1 MAYKW
6 TFENVGGATRVRILT
21 GEDIRHLGELDQKMW
36 TVLSCPAS
44 GLEIANESLALMDL
58 DGDGQLHLSEVVKT
72 ADWLCGALKD
82 PQVLFNQADSI
93 AVDDIADEA
102 IKAVAAKVAGKE
114 SVVSLAAVDAAIEAV
129 AITPAAV
136 PAAPYE
142 ADVMAAYKAKQAEY
156 AAYFEQAKM
165 QKLGLAVIP
174 EETVAP
180 AIKEKDFVEMGA
192 KIAAFDAAV
201 ADAAAADAA
210 ALAAGKAEFADLRK
224 LLLLTRDF
232 CKLLRNFVT
241 LEDFYTR
248 EADNMAIF
256 QAGILVIDQRACR
269 LCIRVNDMGKQDAQA
284 GASGMFL
291 IYCDCT
297 SKKLGKTMKIV
308 AAVTMGEIKNLTVGK
323 NAIFYD
329 RQGNDWDATIIK
341 VIDNPIS
348 IRQAFWSPYRKFG
361 KWVTD
366 LINKSAAEKNDK
378 AFADMTE
385 QAQKSTAAVT
395 EGATPEKK
403 QAFDIAKFA
412 GIFAAIGMAVG
423 FIGEFIASLASGIN
437 ATPWWKLLI
446 WLAAIM
452 LVISGPAMIM
462 AWIKLRRRNLAPI
475 LNANGW
481 AVNADT
487 LISVPFGATLTEQVQ
502 FPFMKLSDPFA
513 KKGMAGWKKALIWI
527 SVIIVLA
534 AAACFALWFTGT
546 WPFDACAPAVET
558 IETAAETAT
567 EVVSEACDS
576 IAAPVE

>member
-6 TFENVGGATRVRILT
+6 NFQNVGGATRVRIAT

-44 GLEIANESLALMDL
+44 GLEIDTESLKLIDI
-58 DGDGQLHLSEVVKT
+58 DGDGQLHLAEVVKT

-82 PQVLFNQADSI
+82 PDSLFLQTDSLAI
-93 AVDDIADEA
+93 DDIADEA
-102 IKAVAAKVAGKE
+102 IKAVAQKVAGKE
-114 SVVSLAAVDAAIEAV
+114 NEVSLAAVNAAIDAV
-129 AITPAAV
+129 AIAPAEV
-136 PAAPYE
+136 PAAPFE

-156 AAYFEQAKM
+156 AAYFELAKM
-165 QKLGLAVIP
+165 AKLGLAVIP
-174 EETVAP
+174 EETAVP
-180 AIKEKDFVEMGA
+180 PMKEKDFVEMGA
-192 KIAAFDAAV
+192 KIAEYDAAV
-201 ADAAAADAA
+201 AAAAAADAD

-224 LLLLTRDF
+224 LLLLHRDF
-232 CKLLRNFVT
+232 CHLLRNFVT

-248 EADNMAIF
+248 EGDRPAIF
-256 QAGILVIDQRACR
+256 QAGTLVVDQRACH
-269 LCIRVNDMGKQDAQA
+269 LCIRVNDMSKQDAQA

-291 IYCDCT
+291 IYCDCH
-297 SKKLGKTMKIV
+297 SKKLGQSMKIV
-308 AAVTMGEIKNLTVGK
+308 AGVTVGEIKNLKVGK

-329 RQGNDWDATIIK
+329 RQGNDWDATITK

-361 KWVTD
+361 NWVTD

-378 AFADMTE
+378 AFNDLTE
-385 QAQKSTAAVT
+385 TAQKSTAAIA
-395 EGATPEKK
+395 EGGAAPEKK

-423 FIGEFIASLASGIN
+423 FIGEFIASLAGGIN
-437 ATPWWKLLI
+437 ETPWWKLLI
-446 WLAAIM
+446 WIAAIM

-513 KKGMAGWKKALIWI
+513 KKGMPAWKKALIWCA
-527 SVIIVLA
+527 IIIFVVGA
-534 AAACFALWFTGT
+534 AALVLWILGC
-546 WPFDACAPAVET
+546 WPFN
-558 IETAAETAT
+558 
-567 EVVSEACDS
+567 EVVPVSEAIEAATEAATTAIDS
-576 IAAPVE
+576 VAVVEPPM

>member
-6 TFENVGGATRVRILT
+6 NFENVGGATRVRIST

-44 GLEIANESLALMDL
+44 GLEIDTESLKLIDL
-58 DGDGQLHLSEVVKT
+58 DGDGQLHLAEVVRT
-72 ADWLCGALKD
+72 SEWLCKVLKD
-82 PQVLFNQADSI
+82 PESLFRQSDVLALDE
-93 AVDDIADEA
+93 IADEA
-102 IKAVAAKVAGKE
+102 ILAVAKKVAGKE
-114 SVVSLAAVDAAIEAV
+114 NEVSLAAVNAAIDGV
-129 AITPAAV
+129 TITPAVV
-136 PAAPYE
+136 PAAPFE
-142 ADVMAAYKAKQAEY
+142 ADVMAAYKEKQAEY
-156 AAYFEQAKM
+156 AAFFEQEKL
-165 QKLGLAVIP
+165 QKLGLAVIA
-174 EETVAP
+174 EDAVRP

-192 KIAAFDAAV
+192 KIAAYDAAV
-201 ADAAAADAA
+201 AAAADADAA
-210 ALAAGKAEFADLRK
+210 ALAAGKAEYADLRK
-224 LLLLTRDF
+224 LLLLHRDF
-232 CKLLRNFVT
+232 CLLLRNFVT
-241 LEDFYTR
+241 LEDFYNR
-248 EADNMAIF
+248 NCDKPAIF
-256 QAGILVIDQRACR
+256 QAGTLVVDQRACH

-291 IYCDCT
+291 IYCDCN
-297 SKKLGKTMKIV
+297 SKKLGQSMKIV
-308 AAVTMGEIKNLTVGK
+308 AGVTVGEIKNLTVGK

-329 RQGNDWDATIIK
+329 RHGNDWDATITK

-378 AFADMTE
+378 AFADLTDT
-385 QAQKSTAAVT
+385 AQKSTTAVAEGGAKT
-395 EGATPEKK
+395 EKT

-423 FIGEFIASLASGIN
+423 FIGEFVASLVGGIS

-446 WLAAIM
+446 WLVAIM

-462 AWIKLRRRNLAPI
+462 AWLKLRRRNLAPI

-502 FPFMKLSDPFA
+502 FPFIKLSDPFA
-513 KKGMAGWKKALIWI
+513 KKGMPAWKKALIWCA
-527 SVIIVLA
+527 IIIGLAGIAALVLW
-534 AAACFALWFTGT
+534 LLGM
-546 WPFDACAPAVET
+546 WPFNECVPVTEA
-558 IETAAETAT
+558 IENAAEAT
-567 EVVSEACDS
+567 EAALDSVAVVE
-576 IAAPVE
+576 

>member
-6 TFENVGGATRVRILT
+6 TFENVGGATRVRIFT

-44 GLEIANESLALMDL
+44 GLEIANESLAFMDI
-58 DGDGQLHLSEVVKT
+58 DGDGQLRLIEVVKT
-72 ADWLCGALKD
+72 ADWLCANLKY
-82 PQVLFNQADSI
+82 PQVLFNQSDKLAVEAI
-93 AVDDIADEA
+93 ANDA
-102 IKAVAAKVAGKE
+102 IKAVAEKLAVNGE
-114 SVVSLAAVDAAIEAV
+114 VSLAEVNAAIDAV
-129 AITPAAV
+129 TITPAAV
-136 PAAPYE
+136 PAAPFE
-142 ADVMAAYKAKQAEY
+142 ADVIAAYNAKKDEV
-156 AAYFEQAKM
+156 AAYYHLAKM
-165 QKLGLAVIP
+165 AKLGLAVIP
-174 EETVAP
+174 EDAVKP
-180 AIKEKDFVEMGA
+180 AISEKDFNEMGA
-192 KIAAFDAAV
+192 KIAAYEAGV
-201 ADAAAADAA
+201 AAAAEADAA

-248 EADNMAIF
+248 ETMAIF
-256 QAGILVIDQRACR
+256 QAGTLVIDQRACR
-269 LCIRVNDMGKQDAQA
+269 LCIRVNDMAKQDAQA

-297 SKKLGKTMKIV
+297 SKKLGQTMKIV
-308 AAVTMGEIKNLTVGK
+308 AAVTMGEIKNLKVGK

-329 RQGNDWDATIIK
+329 RQGNDWDATITK

-361 KWVTD
+361 NWVTD

-378 AFADMTE
+378 AFADLTDT
-385 QAQKSTAAVT
+385 AQKSTAAVT
-395 EGATPEKK
+395 EGAAPEKK

-423 FIGEFIASLASGIN
+423 FIGEFVASLAGGIN
-437 ATPWWKLLI
+437 ETPWWKLLI
-446 WLAAIM
+446 WVAAIM
-452 LVISGPAMIM
+452 LVISGPAMVM
-462 AWIKLRRRNLAPI
+462 AWIKLRRRNLAPV

-502 FPFMKLSDPFA
+502 FPFMKLTDPFA

-527 SVIIVLA
+527 AVILVVLA
-534 AAACFALWFTGT
+534 GVACALYFTGH
-546 WPFDACAPAVET
+546 WPFNCCCAE
-558 IETAAETAT
+558 
-567 EVVSEACDS
+567 
-576 IAAPVE
+576 APVAA

>member
-1 MAYKW
+1 MAYKF

-21 GEDIRHLGELDQKMW
+21 GEDIRHLNELDQKMW

-44 GLEIANESLALMDL
+44 GLEISNESLALMDI
-58 DGDGQLHLSEVVKT
+58 DGDGQLRLMEVVKT
-72 ADWLCGALKD
+72 ADWLCEKLKD
-82 PQVLFNQADSI
+82 PQILFNQSSVMAL
-93 AVDDIADEA
+93 DDIADEA
-102 IKAVAAKVAGKE
+102 IKAVAVKVAGESKE
-114 SVVSLAAVDAAIEAV
+114 ISLDAVNAAIDAV
-129 AITPAAV
+129 TITPAAV
-136 PAAPYE
+136 PAAPFE

-156 AAYFEQAKM
+156 AAYFEMAKM
-165 QKLGLAVIP
+165 AKLGLAVIP
-174 EETVAP
+174 EDAVKP
-180 AIKEKDFVEMGA
+180 AMPEKDFAEMGA
-192 KIAAFDAAV
+192 KIAAYDAAV
-201 ADAAAADAA
+201 AAAADADAA
-210 ALAAGKAEFADLRK
+210 ALAAGKAEFSDLRK
-224 LLLLTRDF
+224 LLLLARDF

-241 LEDFYTR
+241 LEDFYKR
-248 EADNMAIF
+248 EADQMAIF
-256 QAGILVIDQRACR
+256 QAGTLVIDQRACR
-269 LCIRVNDMGKQDAQA
+269 LCIRVTDMGKQDAQA

-297 SKKLGKTMKIV
+297 SKKLGKSMKIV
-308 AAVTMGEIKNLTVGK
+308 AAVTMGEIKNLKVGK

-361 KWVTD
+361 NWVTD

-378 AFADMTE
+378 AFTDLTDT
-385 QAQKSTAAVT
+385 AQKTTAVAT
-395 EGATPEKK
+395 EGAAVEKK

-437 ATPWWKLLI
+437 GTPWWKLLV
-446 WLAAIM
+446 WVAAIM

-502 FPFMKLSDPFA
+502 FPFMKLTDPFA
-513 KKGMAGWKKALIWI
+513 KEGMAPWKKALIWI
-527 SVIIVLA
+527 AVIIGLCGIACLVL
-534 AAACFALWFTGT
+534 WYMGI
-546 WPFDACAPAVET
+546 WPFDGC
-558 IETAAETAT
+558 
-567 EVVSEACDS
+567 VVSEPLEAAAEVCDS
-576 IAAPVE
+576 IPAQVQ

>member
-6 TFENVGGATRVRILT
+6 TFENVGGATRVRIFT

-44 GLEIANESLALMDL
+44 GLEIANESLGLMDI
-58 DGDGQLHLSEVVKT
+58 DGDGQLRLIEVVKT
-72 ADWLCGALKD
+72 SEWLCAKLVD
-82 PQVLFNQADSI
+82 PQVLFNQADTLAI
-93 AVDDIADEA
+93 DAIADEA

-114 SVVSLAAVDAAIEAV
+114 TEISLAAVDDAIAAV

-142 ADVMAAYKAKQAEY
+142 ADVMAAYKAKQGEY

-165 QKLGLAVIP
+165 AKIGLAVIA
-174 EETVAP
+174 EDAVKP
-180 AIKEKDFVEMGA
+180 AMAEKEFVEMGA
-192 KIAAFDAAV
+192 KIAAYDAAV
-201 ADAAAADAA
+201 AAAAEADAA

-224 LLLLTRDF
+224 LLLLSRDF

-241 LEDFYTR
+241 LEDFYSR
-248 EADNMAIF
+248 ETMAIF
-256 QAGILVIDQRACR
+256 QAGTLVIDQRACR

-297 SKKLGKTMKIV
+297 SKKLGKAMKIV
-308 AAVTMGEIKNLTVGK
+308 AAVTMGEIKNLKVGK
-323 NAIFYD
+323 NAVFYD
-329 RQGNDWDATIIK
+329 RQGNDWDATITK

-361 KWVTD
+361 NWVTD

-378 AFADMTE
+378 AFADLTE
-385 QAQKSTAAVT
+385 TAQKSTAAVA
-395 EGATPEKK
+395 EGAPAADKK

-423 FIGEFIASLASGIN
+423 FIGEAIVSLAGGIN
-437 ATPWWKLLI
+437 ETPWWKLLV
-446 WLAAIM
+446 WVAAIM

-502 FPFMKLSDPFA
+502 FPFMKLTDPFA

-527 SVIIVLA
+527 AVLIGLA
-534 AAACFALWFTGT
+534 GIACLVLWLTGT
-546 WPFDACAPAVET
+546 WPFEACAPAAEVAEQAVE
-558 IETAAETAT
+558 AVAETT
-567 EVVSEACDS
+567 
-576 IAAPVE
+576 PN

>member
-1 MAYKW
+1 MDYKW
-6 TFENVGGATRVRILT
+6 TFENVGGATRVRIFT

-58 DGDGQLHLSEVVKT
+58 DGDGQLRLIEVVKT
-72 ADWLCGALKD
+72 ADWLCATLKD
-82 PQVLFNQADSI
+82 PQVLFNQSDKLALE
-93 AVDDIADEA
+93 DIANDA
-102 IKAVAAKVAGKE
+102 IKAVAEKLAVNGE
-114 SVVSLAAVDAAIEAV
+114 ISLAEVNAAIDAV
-129 AITPAAV
+129 TITPAAV
-136 PAAPYE
+136 PAAPFE
-142 ADVMAAYKAKQAEY
+142 ADVIAAYNAKKGEV
-156 AAYFEQAKM
+156 AAYYELAKM
-165 QKLGLAVIP
+165 AKLGLAVIP
-174 EETVAP
+174 EDAVKP
-180 AIKEKDFVEMGA
+180 AISEKDFNEMGA
-192 KIAAFDAAV
+192 KIAAYEAGV
-201 ADAAAADAA
+201 AAAAEADAA

-248 EADNMAIF
+248 ETMAIF
-256 QAGILVIDQRACR
+256 QAGTLVIDQRACR
-269 LCIRVNDMGKQDAQA
+269 LCIRVNDMAKQDAQA

-297 SKKLGKTMKIV
+297 SKKLGQTMKIV
-308 AAVTMGEIKNLTVGK
+308 AAVTMGEIKNLKVGK

-329 RQGNDWDATIIK
+329 RQGNDWDATITK

-361 KWVTD
+361 NWVTD

-378 AFADMTE
+378 AFADLTDT
-385 QAQKSTAAVT
+385 AQKSTAAVT
-395 EGATPEKK
+395 EGAVPEKK

-423 FIGEFIASLASGIN
+423 FIGEFVASLAGGIN
-437 ATPWWKLLI
+437 ETPWWKLLI
-446 WLAAIM
+446 WVAAIM
-452 LVISGPAMIM
+452 LVISGPAMVM

-502 FPFMKLSDPFA
+502 FPFMKLTDPFA

-527 SVIIVLA
+527 AVILVVLA
-534 AAACFALWFTGT
+534 GVACALYFTGH
-546 WPFDACAPAVET
+546 WPFNCCCAE
-558 IETAAETAT
+558 
-567 EVVSEACDS
+567 
-576 IAAPVE
+576 APVAA

>member
-6 TFENVGGATRVRILT
+6 TFENVGGATRVRIFT

-44 GLEIANESLALMDL
+44 GLEIANESLALMDI
-58 DGDGQLHLSEVVKT
+58 DGDGQLRLIEVVKT
-72 ADWLCGALKD
+72 ADWLCANLKD
-82 PQVLFNQADSI
+82 PQVLFNQSDKL
-93 AVDDIADEA
+93 AVEDIANEA
-102 IKAVAAKVAGKE
+102 IKAVAEKLAVNGE
-114 SVVSLAAVDAAIEAV
+114 VSLAEVNTAIDAVT
-129 AITPAAV
+129 ITPAAV
-136 PAAPYE
+136 PAAPFE
-142 ADVMAAYKAKQAEY
+142 ADVIAAYNAKKDEV
-156 AAYFEQAKM
+156 AAYYHLAKM
-165 QKLGLAVIP
+165 AKLGLAVIP
-174 EETVAP
+174 EDAVKP
-180 AIKEKDFVEMGA
+180 AISEKDFNEMGA
-192 KIAAFDAAV
+192 KIAAFEAGV
-201 ADAAAADAA
+201 AAAADADAA

-224 LLLLTRDF
+224 LLLLARDF

-248 EADNMAIF
+248 ETMAIF
-256 QAGILVIDQRACR
+256 QAGTLVIDQRACR
-269 LCIRVNDMGKQDAQA
+269 LCIR
-284 GASGMFL
+284 GMFL
-291 IYCDCT
+291 VYCDCS
-297 SKKLGKTMKIV
+297 SKKLGQTMKIV
-308 AAVTMGEIKNLTVGK
+308 AAVTMGEIKNLKVGK

-329 RQGNDWDATIIK
+329 RQGNDWDATITK

-361 KWVTD
+361 NWVTD

-378 AFADMTE
+378 AFADLTE
-385 QAQKSTAAVT
+385 TAQKSTAAVT
-395 EGATPEKK
+395 EGAPVEKK

-437 ATPWWKLLI
+437 GTPWWKLLI

-502 FPFMKLSDPFA
+502 FPFMKLTDPFA

-527 SVIIVLA
+527 AIILVVLA
-534 AAACFALWFTGT
+534 GAACALYFTGT
-546 WPFDACAPAVET
+546 WPFNGCCAEAA
-558 IETAAETAT
+558 TAA
-567 EVVSEACDS
+567 
-576 IAAPVE
+576 

>member
-1 MAYKW
+1 MAYKF

-21 GEDIRHLGELDQKMW
+21 GEDIRHLNELDQKMW

-44 GLEIANESLALMDL
+44 GLEISNESLALMDI
-58 DGDGQLHLSEVVKT
+58 DGDGQLRLMEVVKT
-72 ADWLCGALKD
+72 ADWLCEKLKD
-82 PQVLFNQADSI
+82 PQILFNQSPVLP
-93 AVDDIADEA
+93 VDEIADEA
-102 IKAVAAKVAGKE
+102 IKAVAVKVAGENKE
-114 SVVSLAAVDAAIEAV
+114 ISLDAVNAAIDAV
-129 AITPAAV
+129 TITPAAV
-136 PAAPYE
+136 PAAPFE

-156 AAYFEQAKM
+156 AAYFEMAKM
-165 QKLGLAVIP
+165 AKLGLAVIP
-174 EETVAP
+174 EDAVKP
-180 AIKEKDFVEMGA
+180 AMPEKDFAEMGA
-192 KIAAFDAAV
+192 KIAAYDAAV
-201 ADAAAADAA
+201 AAAADADAA
-210 ALAAGKAEFADLRK
+210 ALAAGKAEYADLRK
-224 LLLLTRDF
+224 LLLLARDF

-241 LEDFYTR
+241 LEDFYKR
-248 EADNMAIF
+248 EADQMAIF
-256 QAGILVIDQRACR
+256 QAGTLVIDQRACR
-269 LCIRVNDMGKQDAQA
+269 LCIRVTDMGKQDAQA

-291 IYCDCT
+291 IYCDCN
-297 SKKLGKTMKIV
+297 SKKLGNSMKIV
-308 AAVTMGEIKNLTVGK
+308 AAVTMGEIKNLKVGK

-361 KWVTD
+361 NWVTD

-378 AFADMTE
+378 AFADLTDT
-385 QAQKSTAAVT
+385 AQKTTAAAT
-395 EGATPEKK
+395 EGAAVEKK

-437 ATPWWKLLI
+437 GTPWWKLLV
-446 WLAAIM
+446 WVAAIM

-502 FPFMKLSDPFA
+502 FPFMKLTDPFA
-513 KKGMAGWKKALIWI
+513 KKGLAPWKKALIWI
-527 SVIIVLA
+527 AVIIGLCGIACLVL
-534 AAACFALWFTGT
+534 WYMGI
-546 WPFDACAPAVET
+546 WPFDGC
-558 IETAAETAT
+558 
-567 EVVSEACDS
+567 VVSEQLEAAAEVCDS
-576 IAAPVE
+576 IPAQVQ

>member
-1 MAYKW
+1 MDYKW
-6 TFENVGGATRVRILT
+6 TFENVGGATRVRIFT

-44 GLEIANESLALMDL
+44 GLEIDNDSLALMDL
-58 DGDGQLHLSEVVKT
+58 DADGQLRLIEVVKT
-72 ADWLCGALKD
+72 SEWLCAKLAD
-82 PQVLFNQADSI
+82 PQILFRQADTL
-93 AVDDIADEA
+93 ALDEIADEA
-102 IKAVAAKVAGKE
+102 IKAVAAKVAGDAKE
-114 SVVSLAAVDAAIEAV
+114 ISLAAVNAAIDAV

-136 PAAPYE
+136 PAAPFE
-142 ADVMAAYKAKQAEY
+142 ADVIAAYKAKKDEV
-156 AAYFEQAKM
+156 AAYYHLEKM
-165 QKLGLAVIP
+165 AKLGLAVIP
-174 EETVAP
+174 ADAVVP
-180 AIKEKDFVEMGA
+180 AMKEKDFNEMGA
-192 KIAAFDAAV
+192 KIAAYEDAV
-201 ADAAAADAA
+201 AAAAKADAD
-210 ALAAGKAEFADLRK
+210 ALAAAKAEFADLRK
-224 LLLLTRDF
+224 LLLLSRDF
-232 CKLLRNFVT
+232 CKLLHNFIT

-248 EADNMAIF
+248 DKMAIF
-256 QAGILVIDQRACR
+256 QAGTLVIDQRACR

-297 SKKLGKTMKIV
+297 SKKLGKSMKIV

-329 RQGNDWDATIIK
+329 RQGNDWDATITK

-378 AFADMTE
+378 AFADLTDT
-385 QAQKSTAAVT
+385 AQKSTAAVT
-395 EGATPEKK
+395 EGAAPEKK

-423 FIGEFIASLASGIN
+423 FIGEFIASLAGGIN
-437 ATPWWKLLI
+437 ETPWWKLLI
-446 WLAAIM
+446 WIAAIM

-513 KKGMAGWKKALIWI
+513 KKGMAPWKKALIWI
-527 SVIIVLA
+527 AVILVLLA
-534 AAACFALWFTGT
+534 AAAFVLWFFNI
-546 WPFDACAPAVET
+546 WPFDNCAPAAET
-558 IETAAETAT
+558 IESAADVAT
-567 EVVSEACDS
+567 EAVNAACDS
-576 IAAPVE
+576 ITAPVQ

>member
-6 TFENVGGATRVRILT
+6 TFENVGGATRVRIMT
-21 GEDIRHLGELDQKMW
+21 GDDIRHLGELDQKMW

-44 GLEIANESLALMDL
+44 GLEIDTASLGLMDL
-58 DGDGQLHLSEVVKT
+58 DKDGQLRLIEVVKT
-72 ADWLCGALKD
+72 SEWLCSVLTD
-82 PQVLFNQADSI
+82 PEVLFRKSDSL
-93 AVDDIADEA
+93 AVDEIADET
-102 IKAVAAKVAGKE
+102 IKAVAAGLAVNGE
-114 SVVSLAAVDAAIEAV
+114 VNLAAVNAAIDAV
-129 AITPAAV
+129 TITPAAV

-142 ADVMAAYKAKQAEY
+142 ADVIAAYKAKQAEY

-165 QKLGLAVIP
+165 AKIGLAVIA
-174 EETVAP
+174 EETLVP
-180 AIKEKDFVEMGA
+180 PMKEKDFIEMGA
-192 KIAAFDAAV
+192 KIAEYEAGVAA
-201 ADAAAADAA
+201 AAAADAD
-210 ALAAGKAEFADLRK
+210 ALAAGKAVYADLSK
-224 LLLLTRDF
+224 LLHLTRDF
-232 CKLLRNFVT
+232 CTLLRNFVT
-241 LEDFYTR
+241 LEDFYKR
-248 EADNMAIF
+248 EADEMAIF
-256 QAGILVIDQRACR
+256 QAGTLVIDQRACR

-291 IYCDCT
+291 IYLDCT

-308 AAVTMGEIKNLTVGK
+308 AAVTMGEIKNLKVGK
-323 NAIFYD
+323 NAVFYD
-329 RQGNDWDATIIK
+329 RQGNDWDATITK

-361 KWVTD
+361 NWVTD

-385 QAQKSTAAVT
+385 SAQKATAATT
-395 EGATPEKK
+395 EPQATEKK

-412 GIFAAIGMAVG
+412 GIFAAIGMAIG

-437 ATPWWKLLI
+437 ETPWWKLLVWI
-446 WLAAIM
+446 AAIM

-502 FPFMKLSDPFA
+502 FPFIKLSDPFA
-513 KKGMAGWKKALIWI
+513 KKGMPAWKKALIWCA
-527 SVIIVLA
+527 VILALAGIAILVLWYLGKWPYEF
-534 AAACFALWFTGT
+534 CF
-546 WPFDACAPAVET
+546 
-558 IETAAETAT
+558 
-567 EVVSEACDS
+567 
-576 IAAPVE
+576 

>member
-1 MAYKW
+1 MAYKF
-6 TFENVGGATRVRILT
+6 TFENVGGATRVRILS

-44 GLEIANESLALMDL
+44 GLEIDNDSLALMDL
-58 DGDGQLHLSEVVKT
+58 DADGQLRLIEVVKT
-72 ADWLCGALKD
+72 SEWLCAKLAD
-82 PQVLFNQADSI
+82 PQTLFRQSDTLALDE
-93 AVDDIADEA
+93 IADEA
-102 IKAVAAKVAGKE
+102 IKAVAAKVAGEAKE
-114 SVVSLAAVDAAIEAV
+114 VSLAAVNAAIDTV

-136 PAAPYE
+136 PAAPFE
-142 ADVMAAYKAKQAEY
+142 ADVIAAYKAKKDEV
-156 AAYFEQAKM
+156 AAYFHLEKM
-165 QKLGLAVIP
+165 AKLGLAVIP
-174 EETVAP
+174 AEAVVP
-180 AIKEKDFVEMGA
+180 AMKEKDFNDMGA
-192 KIAAFDAAV
+192 KIAAYEDAV
-201 ADAAAADAA
+201 AAAAKADAD
-210 ALAAGKAEFADLRK
+210 ALAAAKAEFADLRK
-224 LLLLTRDF
+224 LLLLSRDF

-241 LEDFYTR
+241 LEDFYTP
-248 EADNMAIF
+248 ETMAIF
-256 QAGILVIDQRACR
+256 QAGTLVIDQRACR
-269 LCIRVNDMGKQDAQA
+269 LCIRVSDMGKQDAQA

-291 IYCDCT
+291 IYCDCN
-297 SKKLGKTMKIV
+297 SKKLGKSMKIV

-323 NAIFYD
+323 NAVFYD
-329 RQGNDWDATIIK
+329 RQGNDWDATITK

-366 LINKSAAEKNDK
+366 LINKSASEKNDK
-378 AFADMTE
+378 AFADLTDT
-385 QAQKSTAAVT
+385 AQKSTAAVA
-395 EGATPEKK
+395 EGAAPEKK

-502 FPFMKLSDPFA
+502 FPFMKLTDPFA
-513 KKGMAGWKKALIWI
+513 KKGMAPWKKALIWI
-527 SVIIVLA
+527 AIIIVLLA
-534 AAACFALWFTGT
+534 AAAFVLWFFNI
-546 WPFDACAPAVET
+546 WPFDNCAPAVEA
-558 IETAAETAT
+558 IETATDVA
-567 EVVSEACDS
+567 SEAVAAACDS
-576 IAAPVE
+576 IAAPVAQ

>member
-6 TFENVGGATRVRILT
+6 TFENVGGATRVRIFT

-44 GLEIANESLALMDL
+44 GLEIANESLGLMDI
-58 DGDGQLHLSEVVKT
+58 DGDGQLRLIEVVKT
-72 ADWLCGALKD
+72 SEWLCAKLVD
-82 PQVLFNQADSI
+82 PQVLFNQADTLAI
-93 AVDDIADEA
+93 DAIADEA

-114 SVVSLAAVDAAIEAV
+114 TEISLAAVDDAIAAV

-142 ADVMAAYKAKQAEY
+142 ADVMAAYKAKQGEY

-165 QKLGLAVIP
+165 AKIGLAVIA
-174 EETVAP
+174 EDAVKP
-180 AIKEKDFVEMGA
+180 AMAEKEFVEMGA
-192 KIAAFDAAV
+192 KIAAYDAAV
-201 ADAAAADAA
+201 AAAAEADAA

-224 LLLLTRDF
+224 LLLLSRDF

-241 LEDFYTR
+241 LEDFYSR
-248 EADNMAIF
+248 ETMAIF
-256 QAGILVIDQRACR
+256 QAGTLVIDQRACR

-297 SKKLGKTMKIV
+297 SKKLGKAMKIV
-308 AAVTMGEIKNLTVGK
+308 AAVTMGEIKNLKVGK
-323 NAIFYD
+323 NAVFYD
-329 RQGNDWDATIIK
+329 RQGNDWDATITK

-361 KWVTD
+361 NWVTD

-378 AFADMTE
+378 AFADLTE
-385 QAQKSTAAVT
+385 TAQKSTAAVA
-395 EGATPEKK
+395 EGAPAADKK

-423 FIGEFIASLASGIN
+423 FIGEAIVSLAGGIN
-437 ATPWWKLLI
+437 ETPWWKLLV
-446 WLAAIM
+446 WVAAIM

-502 FPFMKLSDPFA
+502 FPFMKLTDPFA
-513 KKGMAGWKKALIWI
+513 KKGMAGWKKALIWMA
-527 SVIIVLA
+527 VLIGLA
-534 AAACFALWFTGT
+534 GIACLVLWLTGT
-546 WPFDACAPAVET
+546 WPFEACAPAAEVAEQAVE
-558 IETAAETAT
+558 AVAETT
-567 EVVSEACDS
+567 
-576 IAAPVE
+576 PN

>member
-1 MAYKW
+1 MAYKF

-21 GEDIRHLGELDQKMW
+21 GEDIRHLNELDQKMW

-44 GLEIANESLALMDL
+44 GLEISNESLALMDI
-58 DGDGQLHLSEVVKT
+58 DGDGQLRLMEVVKT
-72 ADWLCGALKD
+72 ADWLCEKLKD
-82 PQVLFNQADSI
+82 PQILFNQSPVLP
-93 AVDDIADEA
+93 VDEIADEA
-102 IKAVAAKVAGKE
+102 IKAVAVKVAGENKE
-114 SVVSLAAVDAAIEAV
+114 ISLDAVNAAIDAV
-129 AITPAAV
+129 TITPAAV
-136 PAAPYE
+136 PAAPFE

-156 AAYFEQAKM
+156 AAYFEMAKM
-165 QKLGLAVIP
+165 AKLGLAVIP
-174 EETVAP
+174 EDAVKP
-180 AIKEKDFVEMGA
+180 AMPEKDFAEMGA
-192 KIAAFDAAV
+192 KIAAYDAAV
-201 ADAAAADAA
+201 AAAADADAA
-210 ALAAGKAEFADLRK
+210 ALAAGKAEYADLRK
-224 LLLLTRDF
+224 LLLLARDF

-241 LEDFYTR
+241 LEDFYKR
-248 EADNMAIF
+248 EADQMAIF
-256 QAGILVIDQRACR
+256 QAGTLVIDQRACR
-269 LCIRVNDMGKQDAQA
+269 LCIRVTDMGKQDAQA

-291 IYCDCT
+291 IYCDCN
-297 SKKLGKTMKIV
+297 SKKLGNSMKIV
-308 AAVTMGEIKNLTVGK
+308 AAVTMGEIKNLKVGK

-361 KWVTD
+361 NWVTD

-378 AFADMTE
+378 AFADLTDT
-385 QAQKSTAAVT
+385 AQKTTAAAT
-395 EGATPEKK
+395 EGAAVEKK

-437 ATPWWKLLI
+437 GTPWWKLLV
-446 WLAAIM
+446 WVAAIM

-502 FPFMKLSDPFA
+502 FPFMKLTDPFA
-513 KKGMAGWKKALIWI
+513 KKGMAPWKKALIWI
-527 SVIIVLA
+527 AVIIGLCGIACLVL
-534 AAACFALWFTGT
+534 WYMGI
-546 WPFDACAPAVET
+546 WPFDGC
-558 IETAAETAT
+558 
-567 EVVSEACDS
+567 VVSEQLEAAAEVCDS
-576 IAAPVE
+576 IPAQVQ

>member
-1 MAYKW
+1 MAYKF

-21 GEDIRHLGELDQKMW
+21 GEDIRHLNELDQKMW

-44 GLEIANESLALMDL
+44 GLEISNESLALMDI
-58 DGDGQLHLSEVVKT
+58 DGDGQLRLMEVVKT
-72 ADWLCGALKD
+72 ADWLCEKLKD
-82 PQVLFNQADSI
+82 PQILFNQSPALP
-93 AVDDIADEA
+93 VDEIADEA
-102 IKAVAAKVAGKE
+102 IKAVAVKVAGENKE
-114 SVVSLAAVDAAIEAV
+114 ISLDAVNAAIDAV
-129 AITPAAV
+129 TITPAAV
-136 PAAPYE
+136 PAAPFE

-156 AAYFEQAKM
+156 AAYFEMAKM
-165 QKLGLAVIP
+165 AKLGLAVIP
-174 EETVAP
+174 EDAVKP
-180 AIKEKDFVEMGA
+180 AMPEKDFAEMGA
-192 KIAAFDAAV
+192 KIAAYDAAV
-201 ADAAAADAA
+201 AAAADADAA

-224 LLLLTRDF
+224 LLLLARDF

-241 LEDFYTR
+241 LEDFYKR
-248 EADNMAIF
+248 EADQMAIF
-256 QAGILVIDQRACR
+256 QAGTLVIDQRACR
-269 LCIRVNDMGKQDAQA
+269 LCIRVTDMGKQDAQA

-297 SKKLGKTMKIV
+297 SKKLGKSMKIV
-308 AAVTMGEIKNLTVGK
+308 AAVTMGEIKNLKVGK

-329 RQGNDWDATIIK
+329 RQGNDWDATITK

-361 KWVTD
+361 NWVTD

-378 AFADMTE
+378 AFADLTDT
-385 QAQKSTAAVT
+385 AQKTTAAAT
-395 EGATPEKK
+395 EGAAVEKK

-437 ATPWWKLLI
+437 GTPWWKLLV
-446 WLAAIM
+446 WVAAIM

-502 FPFMKLSDPFA
+502 FPFMKLTDPFA
-513 KKGMAGWKKALIWI
+513 KKGMAPWKKALIWI
-527 SVIIVLA
+527 AVIIGLCAIACLVLWY
-534 AAACFALWFTGT
+534 LGI
-546 WPFDACAPAVET
+546 WPFDGC
-558 IETAAETAT
+558 
-567 EVVSEACDS
+567 VVSEPLEAAAEVCDS
-576 IAAPVE
+576 IPAQVQ

>member
-6 TFENVGGATRVRILT
+6 TFENVGGATRVRIFT

-44 GLEIANESLALMDL
+44 GLEIANESLGLMDI
-58 DGDGQLHLSEVVKT
+58 DGDGQLRLIEVVKT
-72 ADWLCGALKD
+72 SEWLCAKLVD
-82 PQVLFNQADSI
+82 PQVLFNQADTLAI
-93 AVDDIADEA
+93 DAIADEA

-114 SVVSLAAVDAAIEAV
+114 TEISLAAVDDAIAAV

-142 ADVMAAYKAKQAEY
+142 ADVMAAYKAKQGEY

-165 QKLGLAVIP
+165 AKIGLAVIA
-174 EETVAP
+174 EDAVKP
-180 AIKEKDFVEMGA
+180 AMAEKEFVEMGA
-192 KIAAFDAAV
+192 KIAAYDAAV
-201 ADAAAADAA
+201 AAAAEADAA

-224 LLLLTRDF
+224 LLLLSRDF

-241 LEDFYTR
+241 LEDFYSR
-248 EADNMAIF
+248 ETMAIF
-256 QAGILVIDQRACR
+256 QAGTLVIDQRACR
-269 LCIRVNDMGKQDAQA
+269 LCIRVNDMGKQDVQA

-297 SKKLGKTMKIV
+297 SKKLGKAMKIV
-308 AAVTMGEIKNLTVGK
+308 AAVTMGEIKNLKVGK
-323 NAIFYD
+323 NAVFYD
-329 RQGNDWDATIIK
+329 RQGNDWDATITK

-361 KWVTD
+361 NWVTD

-378 AFADMTE
+378 AFADLTE
-385 QAQKSTAAVT
+385 TAQKSTAAVA
-395 EGATPEKK
+395 EGAPAADKK

-423 FIGEFIASLASGIN
+423 FIGEAIVSLAGGIN
-437 ATPWWKLLI
+437 ETPWWKLLV
-446 WLAAIM
+446 WVAAIM

-502 FPFMKLSDPFA
+502 FPFMKLTDPFA
-513 KKGMAGWKKALIWI
+513 KKGMAGWKKALIWMA
-527 SVIIVLA
+527 VLIGLA
-534 AAACFALWFTGT
+534 GIACLVLWLTGT
-546 WPFDACAPAVET
+546 WPFEACAPAAEVAEQAVE
-558 IETAAETAT
+558 AVAETT
-567 EVVSEACDS
+567 
-576 IAAPVE
+576 PN

>member
-1 MAYKW
+1 MYKF

-44 GLEIANESLALMDL
+44 GLEIDNASLALMDL
-58 DGDGQLHLSEVVKT
+58 DADGQLRLIEVVKT
-72 ADWLCGALKD
+72 SEWLCAKLADPETLFRQSDTLALD
-82 PQVLFNQADSI
+82 E
-93 AVDDIADEA
+93 IADEA
-102 IKAVAAKVAGKE
+102 IKAVAAKLAGEKKE
-114 SVVSLAAVDAAIEAV
+114 ISLAEVNAAIDAV

-136 PAAPYE
+136 PAAPFE
-142 ADVMAAYKAKQAEY
+142 ADVIAAFKAKQAEY
-156 AAYFEQAKM
+156 ASYFEMAKM
-165 QKLGLAVIP
+165 AKLGLAVIP
-174 EETVAP
+174 EDAVAP
-180 AIKEKDFVEMGA
+180 AMPEKDFVAMGA
-192 KIAAFDAAV
+192 KIAAYEAGV
-201 ADAAAADAA
+201 AAAADADAA
-210 ALAAGKAEFADLRK
+210 ALAAAKAEFADLRK
-224 LLLLTRDF
+224 LLLLSRDF

-248 EADNMAIF
+248 ETMAIF
-256 QAGILVIDQRACR
+256 QAGTLVIDQRACR
-269 LCIRVNDMGKQDAQA
+269 LCIRVHDMGKHDAQA

-291 IYCDCT
+291 IYCDCH
-297 SKKLGKTMKIV
+297 SKKLGQSMKIV

-329 RQGNDWDATIIK
+329 RQGNDWDATITK

-366 LINKSAAEKNDK
+366 LINKSASEKNDK
-378 AFADMTE
+378 AFADLTDT
-385 QAQKSTAAVT
+385 AQKSTAAVA
-395 EGATPEKK
+395 EGAAPEKK

-423 FIGEFIASLASGIN
+423 FIGEFVVSLAGGIN
-437 ATPWWKLLI
+437 ETPWWKLLI
-446 WLAAIM
+446 WVAAIM

-502 FPFMKLSDPFA
+502 FPFIKLTDPFA
-513 KKGMAGWKKALIWI
+513 KKGMAPWKKALIWI
-527 SVIIVLA
+527 AIILVVLA
-534 AAACFALWFTGT
+534 AAACALWFFHI
-546 WPFDACAPAVET
+546 WPFDQCAPAVEA
-558 IETAAETAT
+558 IESAADVAT
-567 EVVSEACDS
+567 EAVSAACDS
-576 IAAPVE
+576 IAAPVQ

>member
-44 GLEIANESLALMDL
+44 GLEIDNDSLALMDL
-58 DGDGQLHLSEVVKT
+58 DADGQLRLIEVVKT
-72 ADWLCGALKD
+72 SEWLCAKLAD
-82 PQVLFNQADSI
+82 PQILFRQADTL
-93 AVDDIADEA
+93 ALDEIADEA
-102 IKAVAAKVAGKE
+102 IKAVAAKVAGDAKE
-114 SVVSLAAVDAAIEAV
+114 VSLAAVNAAIDAV
-129 AITPAAV
+129 AIPPAAV
-136 PAAPYE
+136 PAAPFE
-142 ADVMAAYKAKQAEY
+142 ADVIAAYNAKKDEV
-156 AAYFEQAKM
+156 AAYYHLAKM
-165 QKLGLAVIP
+165 AKLGLAVIP
-174 EETVAP
+174 EDAVVP
-180 AIKEKDFVEMGA
+180 AIKEKDFVDMGA
-192 KIAAFDAAV
+192 KIAAYEAGV
-201 ADAAAADAA
+201 AAAAETDAA
-210 ALAAGKAEFADLRK
+210 ALAAAKAEFADLRK
-224 LLLLTRDF
+224 LLLLSRDF

-248 EADNMAIF
+248 DTLAIF
-256 QAGILVIDQRACR
+256 QAGTLVIDQRACR
-269 LCIRVNDMGKQDAQA
+269 LCIRVNDMAKQDAQA

-291 IYCDCT
+291 IYCDCH
-297 SKKLGKTMKIV
+297 SKKLGKSMKIV

-329 RQGNDWDATIIK
+329 RQGNDWDATITK

-366 LINKSAAEKNDK
+366 LINKSASEKNDK
-378 AFADMTE
+378 AFADLTDT
-385 QAQKSTAAVT
+385 AQKSTAAVA
-395 EGATPEKK
+395 EGAASEKK

-437 ATPWWKLLI
+437 DTPWWKLLI

-487 LISVPFGATLTEQVQ
+487 LITVPFGATLTEQVQ
-502 FPFMKLSDPFA
+502 FPFIKLSDPFA
-513 KKGMAGWKKALIWI
+513 KKGMAPWKKALIWI
-527 SVIIVLA
+527 AVIIVLLA
-534 AAACFALWFTGT
+534 AAACALWFFHI
-546 WPFDACAPAVET
+546 WPFDQCVP
-558 IETAAETAT
+558 AAEAIEAATDVAT
-567 EVVSEACDS
+567 EAVNTACDS
-576 IAAPVE
+576 ITAPVQ